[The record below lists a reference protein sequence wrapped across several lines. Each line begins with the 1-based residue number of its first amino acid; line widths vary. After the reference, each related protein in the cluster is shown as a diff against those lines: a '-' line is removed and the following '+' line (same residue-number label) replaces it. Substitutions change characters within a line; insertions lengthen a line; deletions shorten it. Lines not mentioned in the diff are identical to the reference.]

1 LFVFSDGYRSCITY
15 FGDNLLLAVG
25 RQSSDFSFLNESG
38 NFESLA
44 GNFHTVKKNKFGDID
59 AAWASGAEGK
69 VAKLTFN

>member
-1 LFVFSDGYRSCITY
+1 
-15 FGDNLLLAVG
+15 
-25 RQSSDFSFLNESG
+25 LNQSG